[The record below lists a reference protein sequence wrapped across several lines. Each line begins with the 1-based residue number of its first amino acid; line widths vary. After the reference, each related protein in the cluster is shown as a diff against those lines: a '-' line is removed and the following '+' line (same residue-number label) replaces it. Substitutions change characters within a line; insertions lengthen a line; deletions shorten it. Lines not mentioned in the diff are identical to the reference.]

1 MSPLIPPKDL
11 VKIEYKLEDYSHI
24 RRDTTET
31 PFNRRLDEAYFL
43 IREIKSIIRRYR
55 RMETSENIRFRELL
69 QFMTMQVTDSLHA
82 AAALRDGIE
91 ERERLNSQMDPYF
104 KGIRA
109 ALLMVMPIDDDRNM
123 HAEVLGSISGAMV
136 TNEYFLRMIKT
147 GREDQIRAE
156 LAREL
161 KCFFFD
167 HLDRS

>member
-1 MSPLIPPKDL
+1 GIALLHCRSGAVREPVFI
-11 VKIEYKLEDYSHI
+11 SC
-24 RRDTTET
+24 T
-31 PFNRRLDEAYFL
+31 PRGDAEF
-43 IREIKSIIRRYR
+43 K
-55 RMETSENIRFRELL
+55 
-69 QFMTMQVTDSLHA
+69 
-82 AAALRDGIE
+82 
-91 ERERLNSQMDPYF
+91 DPYF

>member
-1 MSPLIPPKDL
+1 
-11 VKIEYKLEDYSHI
+11 
-24 RRDTTET
+24 
-31 PFNRRLDEAYFL
+31 
-43 IREIKSIIRRYR
+43 
-55 RMETSENIRFRELL
+55 METSENIRFRELL

-91 ERERLNSQMDPYF
+91 ERERLNSQIFPELGIALLHCRSGAVREPVFISCTPRGDAEFKDPYF